1 MLLPLKVEG
10 GRGCESWYP
19 LFYLTFTV
27 AFLLE
32 HNVDEKIMRNIEVRI
47 HVKLEVIVNQDFFKK
62 RPLPPLSPPLP
73 RKNLDPCKKIWP
85 IEKTLTHLN
94 NVKIMI
100 HAKKI

>member
-1 MLLPLKVEG
+1 MLGLTG
-10 GRGCESWYP
+10 SGGCESWYP

-47 HVKLEVIVNQDFFKK
+47 HVKLEVSVNQDFFKK
-62 RPLPPLSPPLP
+62 RPPLP
-73 RKNLDPCKKIWP
+73 CKNLDPCKKIWP
-85 IEKTLTHLN
+85 MEKTLTHVKTL